1 MPQPSYP
8 FASARVKSREN
19 AIMTR
24 EKALRLAGSD
34 TPEEAM
40 QLLAEWGYAGAEDTA
55 PERFEACLTAEL
67 DAVYAFVEEITPDK
81 AITDLFFLPN
91 DYRNLKL
98 ILKQELAGGKGGK
111 AASGPRGLLDVAA
124 MQVAVQE
131 KRYDGLPPEMADAL
145 EELDRRFAV
154 RQDASLIGLTLDR
167 AYAAQVNRELADVRE
182 GFVRAF
188 FALTFDF
195 ANLTAFL
202 RLRRIG
208 AGRDVLARA
217 MLPGGNLPEE
227 LLKRAYEAPADE
239 GFAMLARGPLQRE
252 LAAAYDDYRSTGS
265 FALFHKVEADSL
277 IRIVAANR
285 QDMFSVAPVLAYL
298 VGKTRE
304 IEVVRMI
311 LLAKLNGIASETLLG
326 MLPNL
331 L

>member
-98 ILKQELAGGKGGK
+98 ILKQELAGERLR
-111 AASGPRGLLDVAA
+111 RGRGACW
-124 MQVAVQE
+124 MWQPCRWPCRK

-145 EELDRRFAV
+145 EELDRRFCRPARCV
-154 RQDASLIGLTLDR
+154 LIGLTLDR
-167 AYAAQVNRELADVRE
+167 AYAAQVNRELEDVRE

-277 IRIVAANR
+277 IRLVAANR